1 MSERTQK
8 INVYAIRRAILTAL
22 YEYANPQSF
31 GTVLLNHA
39 LLLAVAGGRLRL
51 TNEDIQD
58 IRTEWN
64 YLLSKGYL
72 VAIEGYDD
80 YAKLSADV
88 RSKLDAWDKLTAPN
102 PLSGDERL
110 YGPEALR

>member
-1 MSERTQK
+1 MNAYT
-8 INVYAIRRAILTAL
+8 IRRAILTAL
-22 YEYANPQSF
+22 YEYENPQNFS
-31 GTVLLNHA
+31 TVLLHHA
-39 LLLAVAGGRLRL
+39 VILAAGKLKL

-58 IRTEWN
+58 IRTEWK
-64 YLLSKGYL
+64 YLVEKGYL
-72 VAIEGYDD
+72 IAIPGYDD
-80 YAKLSADV
+80 YVKLSSDV

>member
-1 MSERTQK
+1 MNAYT
-8 INVYAIRRAILTAL
+8 IRRAILTAL
-22 YEYANPQSF
+22 YEYENPQRFS
-31 GTVLLNHA
+31 TVLLHHS
-39 LLLAVAGGRLRL
+39 LLLAVAGGRLKL

-58 IRTEWN
+58 VRTEWN

-80 YAKLSADV
+80 YVKLSGDV

>member
-1 MSERTQK
+1 MQEGAQ
-8 INVYAIRRAILTAL
+8 IMNVYIMRRAILTAL
-22 YEYANPQSF
+22 YEYENPQNFS
-31 GTVLLNHA
+31 TVLLHHA
-39 LLLAVAGGRLRL
+39 VTLAAGKLKL

-58 IRTEWN
+58 IRTEWK
-64 YLLSKGYL
+64 YLLDKGYL
-72 VAIEGYDD
+72 LAIPGYDD
-80 YAKLSADV
+80 YAKLSGDV